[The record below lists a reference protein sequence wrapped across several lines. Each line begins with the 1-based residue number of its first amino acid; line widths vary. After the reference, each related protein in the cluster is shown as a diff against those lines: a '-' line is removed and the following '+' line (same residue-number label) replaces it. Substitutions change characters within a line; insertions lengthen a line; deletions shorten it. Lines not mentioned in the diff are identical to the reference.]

1 MPEHRLPVR
10 ELKECSVTPT
20 TTLIEELE
28 KEFPARKGIYREG
41 TVNDALRML
50 GVTGKQVTLRN
61 PLRDALASARY
72 HVLAATVLV
81 RCMVRATMGS
91 TIR

>member
-1 MPEHRLPVR
+1 MQRHANHDAHRGAGERVSGAEGHLQGGH
-10 ELKECSVTPT
+10 S
-20 TTLIEELE
+20 
-28 KEFPARKGIYREG
+28 G